1 MIDRNKKGNEYL
13 RQDVKAKPT
22 ILIKKERKFSKASLP
37 LSLTDWEET
46 SSVVDLPFYTVF

>member
-22 ILIKKERKFSKASLP
+22 ILINKERKFSKASLP
-37 LSLTDWEET
+37 LSLTD
-46 SSVVDLPFYTVF
+46 